1 MKTFFE
7 AINEATL
14 QKDYSITAST
24 IGGGLKPAEI
34 SFETR
39 RNETKTGSLAL
50 EFYSKGPKN
59 YTYRP
64 SQEILDNLERID
76 GTISYSDEEVKQAED
91 FITDALGKAQADLSQ
106 DLLQLFTKLDEDVK
120 AVLKKHNI
128 YPTE

>member
-1 MKTFFE
+1 MKTFVE
-7 AINEATL
+7 AINEAAL
-14 QKDYSITAST
+14 QKDLSITMST
-24 IGGGLKPAEI
+24 IGGGLKPARI

-39 RNETKTGSLAL
+39 RNENKTGDLVL
-50 EFYSKGPKN
+50 EFYAKGPKN
-59 YTYRP
+59 YTYQP

-76 GTISYSDEEVKQAED
+76 GAIKYSDDEVKQAEEV
-91 FITDALGKAQADLSQ
+91 IASALENAQSELSK